1 MWCYMV
7 LIFLSQSLFPKK
19 HYECVTSCEFRRS
32 VEVVKQGDCPT
43 PHRASGFAAACVEG
57 CESDGDCAGVRKCCS
72 NGCGHTCQLP
82 RNLYK
87 GVPLKPRKELSFTE
101 LQSGH
106 LEIRWSSRFNVS
118 VEPVLYV
125 LQQRWNYGLHPTE
138 DGATHWQTI
147 AQTTEER
154 VVLSHIR
161 ASRWYQFRVASVN
174 IHGTRGF
181 TSPSKHFCS
190 SKDPSAPPPPSGLR
204 ISSVTVSGEGAVSSR
219 VSWTLSEEPDIPVH
233 HIKVS
238 WGRMDPD
245 SALVPAK
252 KKRRKT
258 TKGALNYADLDGLQA
273 NSSYTVELQAVSR
286 WGQERLKSTKASLR
300 FSTTLLNTTKK
311 GLGEVQRA
319 EGPNT
324 GFNPGKV
331 STWPLGVGNPF
342 YQADQLQ
349 VRVYWKRRGDPAVS
363 RYRVQWGPEF
373 CSHNMTRGPE
383 QSVTQDNY
391 INLPGLLFSCKYRVT
406 VQLVRSG
413 GKTVSESTTFMT
425 PPCSS
430 LRAKTRKHIR
440 CPEDGGK
447 PLLKVL
453 AKPENLSAS
462 FTIRGGNITG
472 SFAWRLS
479 MPRPHERITGF
490 QVSWAEAGAN
500 VESRRS
506 SLSQPNSIISQS
518 QILPPDH
525 NYLVVPNM
533 RAGTGY
539 MLEVRALTTAG
550 EGSSVSKTFQT
561 PTLSSAPQQAPR
573 LNQHQRQQKRPREK
587 Y

>member
-1 MWCYMV
+1 MFGGGDDGEIADVYEKESAALPNKTQRCGFG
-7 LIFLSQSLFPKK
+7 LPSLFPKK
-19 HYECVTSCEFRRS
+19 HYECMTSCEFRRS

-87 GVPLKPRKELSFTE
+87 GVPLKPRKELSFAE

-190 SKDPSAPPPPSGLR
+190 SKGLRPNGREGKPRPYRLYSPNVWNLDVFEKKNAGNQRTMAASGTSCPWTSPGCASVSTLHGWGRAEEREEVFRTGTVCSELRAQNGHYPSAPPPPSGLR
-204 ISSVTVSGEGAVSSR
+204 ISSVTVSGEGAVSAR

-233 HIKVS
+233 HIRVS

-300 FSTTLLNTTKK
+300 FSTACLNTTKK

-331 STWPLGVGNPF
+331 SMWPLGVGNPF
-342 YQADQLQ
+342 YQTDQLQ
-349 VRVYWKRRGDPAVS
+349 VRVYWKRRGGKQS
-363 RYRVQWGPEF
+363 IT
-373 CSHNMTRGPE
+373 CITR
-383 QSVTQDNY
+383 
-391 INLPGLLFSCKYRVT
+391 L
-406 VQLVRSG
+406 
-413 GKTVSESTTFMT
+413 M
-425 PPCSS
+425 
-430 LRAKTRKHIR
+430 
-440 CPEDGGK
+440 
-447 PLLKVL
+447 
-453 AKPENLSAS
+453 
-462 FTIRGGNITG
+462 G
-472 SFAWRLS
+472 S
-479 MPRPHERITGF
+479 I
-490 QVSWAEAGAN
+490 
-500 VESRRS
+500 
-506 SLSQPNSIISQS
+506 
-518 QILPPDH
+518 
-525 NYLVVPNM
+525 
-533 RAGTGY
+533 
-539 MLEVRALTTAG
+539 
-550 EGSSVSKTFQT
+550 K
-561 PTLSSAPQQAPR
+561 
-573 LNQHQRQQKRPREK
+573 
-587 Y
+587 

>member
-1 MWCYMV
+1 MFGGGDDGEIADVYEKESAALPNKTQRCGFG
-7 LIFLSQSLFPKK
+7 LPSLFPKK
-19 HYECVTSCEFRRS
+19 HYECMTSCEFRRS

-204 ISSVTVSGEGAVSSR
+204 ISPVTVSGEGAVSAR

-233 HIKVS
+233 HIRVS

-300 FSTTLLNTTKK
+300 FSTACLNTTKK

-331 STWPLGVGNPF
+331 SMWPLGVGNPF
-342 YQADQLQ
+342 YQTDQLQ
-349 VRVYWKRRGDPAVS
+349 VRVYWKRRG
-363 RYRVQWGPEF
+363 
-373 CSHNMTRGPE
+373 GPE

-440 CPEDGGK
+440 CPEDG
-447 PLLKVL
+447 VL

-472 SFAWRLS
+472 RFAWRLS
-479 MPRPHERITGF
+479 MPRPHERITGL
-490 QVSWAEAGAN
+490 QVTWVETGAN
-500 VESRRS
+500 AGSTGANHSRGG
-506 SLSQPNSIISQS
+506 
-518 QILPPDH
+518 ILCFKDLPDAH
-525 NYLVVPNM
+525 TVI
-533 RAGTGY
+533 
-539 MLEVRALTTAG
+539 
-550 EGSSVSKTFQT
+550 GSS
-561 PTLSSAPQQAPR
+561 AG
-573 LNQHQRQQKRPREK
+573 LNQHQRQQKQPREK

>member
-1 MWCYMV
+1 MMGRSLTYTKRNPQRCQIKTQRCGFG
-7 LIFLSQSLFPKK
+7 LPSLFPKK
-19 HYECVTSCEFRRS
+19 HYECMTSCEFRRS

-43 PHRASGFAAACVEG
+43 PHRASGFGRRLRGGLRERWRLCRRAEMLLQRLWPHLPAA
-57 CESDGDCAGVRKCCS
+57 
-72 NGCGHTCQLP
+72 Q
-82 RNLYK
+82 
-87 GVPLKPRKELSFTE
+87 KP
-101 LQSGH
+101 LQSQAIW
-106 LEIRWSSRFNVS
+106 IRWSSRFNVS
-118 VEPVLYV
+118 VEPVLP
-125 LQQRWNYGLHPTE
+125 QRSGWFCP
-138 DGATHWQTI
+138 
-147 AQTTEER
+147 
-154 VVLSHIR
+154 IR

-204 ISSVTVSGEGAVSSR
+204 ISSVTVSGEGAVSAR

-233 HIKVS
+233 HIRVS

-300 FSTTLLNTTKK
+300 FSTACLNTTKK

-331 STWPLGVGNPF
+331 SMWPLGVGNPF
-342 YQADQLQ
+342 YQTDQLQ
-349 VRVYWKRRGDPAVS
+349 VRVYWKRRGAVS

-440 CPEDGGK
+440 CPEDG
-447 PLLKVL
+447 VL

-472 SFAWRLS
+472 RFAWRLS
-479 MPRPHERITGF
+479 MPRPHERITGL
-490 QVSWAEAGAN
+490 QVTWVETGAN
-500 VESRRS
+500 AGSTGANHSRGG
-506 SLSQPNSIISQS
+506 
-518 QILPPDH
+518 ILCFKDLPDAH
-525 NYLVVPNM
+525 TVI
-533 RAGTGY
+533 
-539 MLEVRALTTAG
+539 
-550 EGSSVSKTFQT
+550 GSS
-561 PTLSSAPQQAPR
+561 AG
-573 LNQHQRQQKRPREK
+573 LNQHQRQQKQPREK